1 MSRYTGRRRQ
11 MRTAAR
17 IVLALMLAA
26 AVIGVVALLTVPVR
40 GWGL

>member
-11 MRTAAR
+11 LRTAAR
-17 IVLALMLAA
+17 VVLALMLAA
-26 AVIGVVALLTVPVR
+26 AVVGAVELLTVPVR